1 MISVHLLGSVDDAD
15 YAADNI
21 TPTFIAE
28 TTTATIN
35 IPITIDSHIEELET
49 FNLSI
54 VLTQSLP
61 PSRDGRLSIRSI
73 TTAIGRIFDK

>member
-1 MISVHLLGSVDDAD
+1 MISVHLLGSVDAD

-61 PSRDGRLSIRSI
+61 PSLDDRLSIRII